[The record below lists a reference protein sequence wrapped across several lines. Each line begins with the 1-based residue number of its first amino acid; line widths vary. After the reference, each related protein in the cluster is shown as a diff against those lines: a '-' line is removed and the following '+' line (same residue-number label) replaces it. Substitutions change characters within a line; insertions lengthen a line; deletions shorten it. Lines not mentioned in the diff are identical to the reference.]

1 MLVCIACLKATSVPY
16 VLTVSEAT
24 KTEKKKIMI
33 VLKTILNEFKQIHK
47 LIRNVVLHQLLLN
60 SMQVDGTNER
70 VN

>member
-1 MLVCIACLKATSVPY
+1 
-16 VLTVSEAT
+16 
-24 KTEKKKIMI
+24 MI